1 MKDRLLICLPQKE
14 KAFQALPFSCFWK
27 FTCCKFN
34 EIQISPKE
42 DIKVTS
48 LFSIIKAKYQIQ
60 QYSTEK
66 EKIEYNYLSVVSGQ
80 KISLV
85 WSFISVSQGMA
96 RTSKQVQIKGKQQ
109 QQQQKHHRTSILLR
123 CSDTDFMQTRNHFFL
138 MLQWGGNREQKWFW
152 ATRDNRKWKY
162 LFFLSIYLQANKF
175 VFTKCLY
182 SYHETRFA
190 WKFGQNHC
198 PRIKQSPLPV
208 GCIAQTFDF
217 VPGCASAP
225 FCGLNGTRKNFIL
238 RRAGQP
244 AVGYWWLEVVSLF
257 WKGKPPKSND
267 VVAS

>member
-1 MKDRLLICLPQKE
+1 MKYKSLQKRTLKSLLCFQLLRQNTRYSNTVPRKKKLNIIIYRLFRVKKFPLFEVLFPFPREWQGPQN
-14 KAFQALPFSCFWK
+14 K
-27 FTCCKFN
+27 FK
-34 EIQISPKE
+34 S
-42 DIKVTS
+42 KVNNNNN
-48 LFSIIKAKYQIQ
+48 KK
-60 QYSTEK
+60 
-66 EKIEYNYLSVVSGQ
+66 
-80 KISLV
+80 
-85 WSFISVSQGMA
+85 
-96 RTSKQVQIKGKQQ
+96 
-109 QQQQKHHRTSILLR
+109 KHHRTCILSR
-123 CSDTDFMQTRNHFFL
+123 CSDTDFMQTRNHFFFW

-162 LFFLSIYLQANKF
+162 LFFLSIYLHASKS

-182 SYHETRFA
+182 SHHVTRFA

-217 VPGCASAP
+217 VPGFASAP

-244 AVGYWWLEVVSLF
+244 AVGYWWLEVVILF

>member
-14 KAFQALPFSCFWK
+14 KAFKALPFSCFWK

-80 KISLV
+80 KISFV
-85 WSFISVSQGMA
+85 WSFISFSQGMA
-96 RTSKQVQIKGKQQ
+96 RTSKQVQIKSKQQ
-109 QQQQKHHRTSILLR
+109 QQQENTTEHVFCQDALT
-123 CSDTDFMQTRNHFFL
+123 QTLCRQGTIFFFW

-162 LFFLSIYLQANKF
+162 LFSFQHTSTLTNLSLLS
-175 VFTKCLY
+175 VFTLIMW
-182 SYHETRFA
+182 HD
-190 WKFGQNHC
+190 
-198 PRIKQSPLPV
+198 LPENL
-208 GCIAQTFDF
+208 GKTTAQ
-217 VPGCASAP
+217 
-225 FCGLNGTRKNFIL
+225 
-238 RRAGQP
+238 
-244 AVGYWWLEVVSLF
+244 E
-257 WKGKPPKSND
+257 
-267 VVAS
+267 

>member
-85 WSFISVSQGMA
+85 WSFISFSQGMA

-109 QQQQKHHRTSILLR
+109 QQKKHHRTCILSR
-123 CSDTDFMQTRNHFFL
+123 CSDTDFMQTRNHFFFW

-162 LFFLSIYLQANKF
+162 LFSFQHTSKLTKF

-182 SYHETRFA
+182 SHHVTRFA
-190 WKFGQNHC
+190 WKFAQNHC

-217 VPGCASAP
+217 VPGFASAP

-244 AVGYWWLEVVSLF
+244 AVGYWWLEEVILF

>member
-85 WSFISVSQGMA
+85 WSLISFSQGMA
-96 RTSKQVQIKGKQQ
+96 RTSKQVQIKSKQQ
-109 QQQQKHHRTSILLR
+109 QQKKHHRTCILSR
-123 CSDTDFMQTRNHFFL
+123 CSDTEFMQTRNQFFFW

-152 ATRDNRKWKY
+152 VTRNNRKWKY
-162 LFFLSIYLQANKF
+162 LFSFQYTSTLTNLSLLS
-175 VFTKCLY
+175 VFTLIMW
-182 SYHETRFA
+182 HD
-190 WKFGQNHC
+190 
-198 PRIKQSPLPV
+198 LPENL
-208 GCIAQTFDF
+208 GKTTAQ
-217 VPGCASAP
+217 
-225 FCGLNGTRKNFIL
+225 
-238 RRAGQP
+238 
-244 AVGYWWLEVVSLF
+244 E
-257 WKGKPPKSND
+257 
-267 VVAS
+267 